1 MPIPGMP
8 RYINR
13 HGTSIVRPKRVT
25 KDEWARIRGDIAA
38 TMTAVKRHD
47 EELPALHDWYIVLDS
62 LSRVLLEAGKVPSTR
77 EELHQVCQRAGVTT
91 RAGVRAVE
99 NLQAVLHP
107 ELEGTYHVPLNQ
119 ALRQAD
125 LYSWDEWMRVRQ

>member
-1 MPIPGMP
+1 MGAYP
-8 RYINR
+8 RR
-13 HGTSIVRPKRVT
+13 HRS
-25 KDEWARIRGDIAA
+25 D
-38 TMTAVKRHD
+38 HD
-47 EELPALHDWYIVLDS
+47 EELSTLHDCYIVLDS
-62 LSRVLLEAGKVPSTR
+62 LSRVPLEAGEVPSTR

-119 ALRQAD
+119 VIRQAD
-125 LYSWDEWMRVRQ
+125 PYSWDGWMRIRQ